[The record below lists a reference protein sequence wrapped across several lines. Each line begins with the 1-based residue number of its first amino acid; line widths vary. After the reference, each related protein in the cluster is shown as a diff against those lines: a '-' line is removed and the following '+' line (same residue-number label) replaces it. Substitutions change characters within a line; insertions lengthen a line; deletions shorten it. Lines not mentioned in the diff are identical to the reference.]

1 MAITFPKK
9 GGSTTTQQGASTTTQ
24 QGGGVVFPKTQS
36 ATPDIKFTP
45 GGARFTPFGLE
56 EFVDLQDDT
65 LSEAMFEQQ
74 IADDLLQLGLP
85 DPSVGDFEPL
95 SPDITAA
102 RDSEILAN
110 YNTFKN
116 AEIDRIDSVLT
127 EKLGD
132 KWQGSRTKGP
142 IGFTVTDGL
151 VRRQS
156 AGTFEDRQL
165 YFKKHH
171 PEGKYSRIPTGG
183 GKFIEVY
190 SLTPDGDV
198 FAVDNVGLGTLPQ
211 TTGAITANVGNF
223 TTVGSLVG
231 TVFSPLIGT
240 TVGAS
245 LGNLVDQAIADETS
259 LNNLELLQGLD
270 KSDAATIGIVDG
282 LIAKFLP
289 GLGGKL
295 KQGITGESGASIL
308 ARKTSGPQAL
318 KAQQAAER
326 LELPLFGAAQLATD
340 NKLIQAAFTQ
350 TAGTSSIPGRLINKQ
365 QRALFE
371 RLKQKA
377 QSDFDS
383 FTAEELST
391 YTKLQQDEL
400 AEQVYQLVANKFGG
414 TLPEGMTLEGIERS
428 IRDSAS
434 KLQVSH
440 NELIDEA
447 YKKAFN
453 TAGSD
458 SVVFDL
464 TPLKSIARDIQLGT
478 QIRTTPKRVDK
489 AGRAIDA
496 QGRLIPTPTTRAEG
510 ELSGELKEITNA
522 LINVLEPK
530 VSKLVVKDQGKQKSF
545 DALSQLKGLR
555 DRASRLMNDQNDSK
569 SAKLIVDAIDEI
581 LENPVG
587 GSKEFLKYYDEAK
600 TLVKLKSDT
609 LNASNIA
616 SMFSRKSD
624 VMPNELAEKFWT
636 GQFSSRDWDY
646 FTKMAKGAAGNR
658 PDAKI
663 AAQQLIADVQD
674 GFITWLYQNPAKTQ
688 ERIRTIMEADSD
700 LFAKIVP
707 DIGDRKA
714 LENISQKS
722 SWLQSDGVQ
731 AAMKRDMTVGERA
744 LKSIESMTEK
754 EMIDFINKNGGIDGK
769 AATQMRAAVFNRV
782 LEKVSDLDKQDLN
795 IVDVTKLRDEFNN
808 LLNFNQQ
815 AGYGNLKPLFQS
827 ATVKNDIPTY
837 DGKTNEYIKDLMDNR
852 IYASFLAGFQID
864 AGGQIQAA
872 SAVAG
877 LARLEFQAFKTI
889 FTNNVMAN
897 IFASPPSVSQ
907 LKKVHGG
914 GAKTGIQRFWNRRKG
929 NVFANILGQL
939 GDKFSKDV
947 ETPKEEVKR
956 TGQPPQMGDDLSEP
970 TASVSPS
977 ITPTP
982 PVVPTQT
989 VGLNLPPLPL
999 ASTPTRSGT
1008 NYDSLFPRDDI
1019 GSAIANRN
1027 RSGIM
1032 ALT

>member
-9 GGSTTTQQGASTTTQ
+9 GGSTTPQ
-24 QGGGVVFPKTQS
+24 QGGGVTFPKTQS

-259 LNNLELLQGLD
+259 LNNVELLQGLD
-270 KSDAATIGIVDG
+270 KGDAAILGIVDG
-282 LIAKFLP
+282 IIAKFLP

-308 ARKTSGPQAL
+308 AKKTSGPQAL
-318 KAQQAAER
+318 EAQQAAER
-326 LELPLFGAAQLATD
+326 LELPLFGAAQLATE

-350 TAGTSSIPGRLINKQ
+350 TAGTSSIPGRLLNKQ
-365 QRALFE
+365 QRALYE
-371 RLKQKA
+371 RLQEKA
-377 QSDFDS
+377 ATNFDS

-391 YTKLQQDEL
+391 YTKFQQDEL

-414 TLPEGMTLEGIERS
+414 TLPEGMTLEGIERG

-434 KLQVSH
+434 KLQISH

-464 TPLKSIARDIQLGT
+464 TPLKTIARDIQLGT

-496 QGRLIPTPTTRAEG
+496 KGRLIPTPTTRAEG

-522 LINVLEPK
+522 LINVLDPK
-530 VSKLVVKDQGKQKSF
+530 VSKLVVKDQGKKKSF

-587 GSKEFLKYYDEAK
+587 GSKEFLKFYDEAK

-646 FTKMAKGAAGNR
+646 FTKMAKGAAGNK

-688 ERIRTIMEADSD
+688 ERIRNIMEADSD

-731 AAMKRDMTVGERA
+731 AAMNRRMTVGERA
-744 LKSIESMTEK
+744 LTAINEMTEA
-754 EMIDFINKNGGIDGK
+754 EIIQFINKNGGIDGK
-769 AATQMRAAVFNRV
+769 TATDMRAAVFKKILDAN
-782 LEKVSDLDKQDLN
+782 STFDKQGLN
-795 IVDVTKLRDEFNN
+795 MIRPGSLAEDFTKLT
-808 LLNFNQQ
+808 NFS
-815 AGYGNLKPLFQS
+815 GDYGKFKPLFLS
-827 ATVKNDIPTY
+827 ATIKGDVPTY
-837 DGKTNEYIKDLMDNR
+837 QAGKNPYIQNLKDNQ
-852 IYASFLAGFQID
+852 IYSAFLAGFQID

-872 SAVAG
+872 STVAK
-877 LARLEFQAFKTI
+877 LAKLEIDAFKTI
-889 FTNNVMAN
+889 FTNNIMAN

-939 GDKFSKDV
+939 GEKFSKDV
-947 ETPKEEVKR
+947 ETPKEEVER

-970 TASVSPS
+970 TASVLPS
-977 ITPTP
+977 VTP
-982 PVVPTQT
+982 PPPALPTQT
-989 VGLNLPPLPL
+989 AGLNIPPLPL
-999 ASTPTRSGT
+999 ASTPTNARTSFD
-1008 NYDSLFPRDDI
+1008 NLFPRDDI